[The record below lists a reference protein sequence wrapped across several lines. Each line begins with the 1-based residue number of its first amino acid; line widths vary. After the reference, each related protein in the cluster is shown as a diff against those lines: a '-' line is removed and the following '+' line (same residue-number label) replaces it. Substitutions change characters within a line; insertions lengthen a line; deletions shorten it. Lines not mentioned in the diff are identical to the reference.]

1 MSTRTNILTMEYEGD
16 VSSSSSTTSTS
27 TTHARAREV
36 IDYAAG
42 MGLKPT
48 QMMESA
54 IETYIRLRGFET
66 EVLKAVI
73 DETMFA
79 PQPSWR
85 YFSAILRRLM
95 MEGCVTY
102 DQWVDRQDRWA
113 NGKQGIY

>member
-16 VSSSSSTTSTS
+16 VSSTSSSTS
-27 TTHARAREV
+27 TTTRARAREV

-48 QMMESA
+48 QMMESV
-54 IETYIRLRGFET
+54 IETHIRLSGFET

-95 MEGCVTY
+95 MEGCITY
-102 DQWVDRQDRWA
+102 DQWLDRQDRWA
-113 NGKQGIY
+113 NGKQGMY